1 MELTSTAFEHN
12 DPIPE
17 KYSCDGEDISPPLS
31 ISGIPDGTRGFALI
45 MDDPDAPA
53 GTWDHWIE
61 FNIPPS
67 TVTVSEDAGLLG
79 TPGTNSWGRTGYG
92 GPCPPG
98 GTHRYF
104 FKLYALD
111 TALNLPE
118 GSSKQDVEAAMAGHV
133 LANAELIGLYSR

>member
-12 DPIPE
+12 DAIPE
-17 KYSCDGEDISPPLS
+17 KYSCDGDDVSPQLS
-31 ISGIPDGTRGFALI
+31 IAGTPDGTKTLVLI
-45 MDDPDAPA
+45 MDDPDAPV

-61 FNIPPS
+61 FDIPATTA
-67 TVTVSEDAGLLG
+67 TVREGAGLVG
-79 TPGTNSWGRTGYG
+79 TPGNNSWGRTGYG

-111 TALNLPE
+111 RALNLPE
-118 GSSKQDVEAAMAGHV
+118 GSSKQAVEAAMAGHV